1 MGRLNTEERGIY
13 IGAFDGEDKIF
24 VAFKN
29 GTYELTNFELTNRY
43 EADDVIYIEKF
54 NPEKIVSAIYFDADK
69 KQFNAK
75 RFRIETQTLNNKFLF
90 IKEGAG
96 NYLEMITTHAEPII
110 LLRTGKKR
118 NPEEEE
124 IDLSEFV
131 EVTGWKTVGTRI
143 AGEELISAE
152 LATEE
157 EEPDE
162 GKIQGE
168 LF

>member
-1 MGRLNTEERGIY
+1 
-13 IGAFDGEDKIF
+13 
-24 VAFKN
+24 
-29 GTYELTNFELTNRY
+29 
-43 EADDVIYIEKF
+43 
-54 NPEKIVSAIYFDADK
+54 
-69 KQFNAK
+69 
-75 RFRIETQTLNNKFLF
+75 
-90 IKEGAG
+90 
-96 NYLEMITTHAEPII
+96 MITTHAEPII

-131 EVTGWKTVGTRI
+131 EVTGWKAVGTRI